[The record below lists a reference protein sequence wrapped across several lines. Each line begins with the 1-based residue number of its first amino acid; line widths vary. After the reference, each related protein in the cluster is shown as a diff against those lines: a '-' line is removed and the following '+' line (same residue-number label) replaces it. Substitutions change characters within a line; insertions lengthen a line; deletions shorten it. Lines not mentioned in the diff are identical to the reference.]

1 MTGKYKISRGHS
13 RILGATVEQGGV
25 NFAIWCPPATEMELL
40 LFKDA
45 DDVNPDSII
54 LKSAEYKSHYYWHVF
69 VHGVT
74 DRQLYG
80 WRVKKV
86 PDGKPGTVFDPLKV
100 LLDPYARRIVFPKN
114 YNRTLSRYVG
124 SNLHFCAKSAVI
136 DMSLY
141 NWGREEK
148 RPLHPMKSSIIYEM
162 HVAGFTRNPNSGL
175 PDNIRGTYAG
185 IISKIDYLKSLGIT
199 AVELLPVFQ
208 FDSLDAQPGK
218 CNYWGYSPMSFFAV
232 HGDYASRND
241 IYGPIDEF
249 RDMVKAL
256 HKAGIEVFLDVVYNH
271 TSEGD
276 ASGPVYSYKGLD
288 NSSYYILDPDNP
300 EAYRNYT
307 GCGNTVN
314 ASNPMVKQLI
324 KDSLHFW
331 TEDMHVDGFR
341 FDLACVL
348 SRDSTGQPLS
358 DPPTTLAIDCDNQLS
373 DVKLI
378 AEPWDAGGLY
388 QVGAMAGS
396 RWREWNGQFRDDVR
410 CFLRGDNGMIS
421 RFVNRIL
428 GSPDIYK
435 EKYDDPQK
443 SVNFITCHDGFT
455 LWDLVSYNEKHNEA
469 NGEGNRDGNDYNF
482 SYNYGVEGETADP
495 RIRAV
500 RLRQAKNF
508 MLLNLMSM
516 GTPMILMGDE
526 VLRTQHGNN
535 NAYCQDTEM
544 SYLNWLPGKDAEEM
558 LRFTKVLLSYR
569 CRRGR
574 KRRDSGRDFESLL
587 EAIANNSITWHGVE
601 PFKPDWS
608 HTSHSIGLT
617 VYSETRGLWY
627 YVFINAYW
635 EGLHIKIPSVPHGEK
650 QKWFRVID
658 TYLSPPDDIYSEKDE
673 YFPIGHNYY
682 LGSRSILVLVAP
694 GRQR

>member
-1 MTGKYKISRGHS
+1 MAGKYKISRGHS
-13 RILGATVEQGGV
+13 RILGSTVEKDGV
-25 NFAIWCPPATEMELL
+25 NFAIWCPDASEMELL
-40 LFKDA
+40 LFSDI
-45 DDVNPDSII
+45 DDIHPESII
-54 LKSAEYKSHYYWHVF
+54 LKSAEYKSHYYWHVL
-69 VHGVT
+69 VHGIR

-80 WRVKKV
+80 WRVKNLV
-86 PDGKPGTVFDPLKV
+86 SRKPGTVFDPHKV
-100 LLDPYARRIVFPKN
+100 LLDPYARRIVFPEN
-114 YNRTLSRYVG
+114 YNRTFSRYVG
-124 SNLHFCAKSAVI
+124 SNMHFCAKSVVI

-141 NWGREEK
+141 HWGREEK
-148 RPLHPMKSSIIYEM
+148 RPLHAMSSSIIYEM

-175 PDNIRGTYAG
+175 PPGIRGTYAG
-185 IISKIDYLKSLGIT
+185 IIEKIDYLKSLGIT

-208 FDSLDAQPGK
+208 FDLLDAQPGK

-232 HGDYASRND
+232 HGDYSSRND
-241 IYGPIDEF
+241 IYGPLDEF

-256 HKAGIEVFLDVVYNH
+256 HRAGIEVFLDVVYNH

-276 ASGPVYSYKGLD
+276 ASGPIYSYKGLD
-288 NSSYYILDPDNP
+288 NASYYILDP
-300 EAYRNYT
+300 EKEGVYRNYT

-331 TEDMHVDGFR
+331 TEEMHVDGFR

-348 SRDSTGQPLS
+348 SRDSSGQPLN
-358 DPPTTLAIDCDNQLS
+358 DPPTTLAIDCDNRLS

-396 RWREWNGQFRDDVR
+396 RWREWNGQFRDDLR
-410 CFLRGDNGMIS
+410 CFLKGDNGMIS

-428 GSPDIYK
+428 GSPDIYRGK
-435 EKYDDPQK
+435 NVDPQK
-443 SVNFITCHDGFT
+443 SVNFVTCHDGFT
-455 LWDLVSYNEKHNEA
+455 LWDLVSYNNKHNEA
-469 NGEGNRDGNDYNF
+469 NGEDNRDGNDFNF
-482 SYNYGVEGETADP
+482 SFNYGEEGETRDP

-544 SYLNWLPGKDAEEM
+544 SYLNWEPGKEAEEM
-558 LRFTKVLLSYR
+558 LRFTRILLSYR
-569 CRRGR
+569 SRRGMKHFR
-574 KRRDSGRDFESLL
+574 GRDFESLQ

-601 PFKPDWS
+601 PFRPDWS
-608 HTSHSIGLT
+608 YSSHSIGLT
-617 VYSETRGLWY
+617 VYSDTRGIWY

-658 TYLSPPDDIYSEKDE
+658 TYLAPPDDIYSEQDE

-694 GRQR
+694 GLAE